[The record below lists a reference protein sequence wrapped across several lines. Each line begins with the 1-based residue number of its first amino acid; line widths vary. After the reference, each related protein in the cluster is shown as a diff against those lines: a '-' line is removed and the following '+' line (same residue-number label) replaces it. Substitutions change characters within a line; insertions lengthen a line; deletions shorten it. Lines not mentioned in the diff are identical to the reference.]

1 MSRVKLIVAATAAVM
16 GIALGGCSGA
26 MPEWMSSQPP
36 GPQVQSLRFESDPP
50 GADVRT
56 AKGGT
61 CQTPCTLPVS
71 AENQTVSF
79 AKPGFEPQT
88 VQVISRESGDQSTF
102 SGMFGGAPP
111 RTLAPNPVQV
121 VMISEPPPPPP
132 PKPKHH
138 KSVSRARTATRVAPP
153 PAPPTITPR
162 QPMAQPAS
170 APYPAPDAQPA
181 SSPFPPPPSTQQP
194 ASSPFPSPPQT
205 H

>member
-1 MSRVKLIVAATAAVM
+1 MSRVELIVAATAAVM

-56 AKGGT
+56 AKGGV
-61 CQTPCTLPVS
+61 CQTPCSLPVPT
-71 AENQTVSF
+71 ENQAVSF

-88 VQVISRESGDQSTF
+88 VQVIARESADQSAF
-102 SGMFGGAPP
+102 SGMFGGSPP

-132 PKPKHH
+132 PKSKHH
-138 KSVSRARTATRVAPP
+138 KSVSRAHTAARTAPP
-153 PAPPTITPR
+153 PAPPIITPK
-162 QPMAQPAS
+162 QSVVQPAS
-170 APYPAPDAQPA
+170 APYPAPDPQPASSPFPAPPQQPA
-181 SSPFPPPPSTQQP
+181 SSPFPPPPP
-194 ASSPFPSPPQT
+194 A